1 MPTLN
6 KGEMNKMNYESKNDG
21 LVRLLDLANSLGI
34 VGQRKIITQKDFPP
48 IKWIKLKDLY
58 IDTKYQRLLNEK
70 MIKDANSFDTSLF
83 SPLRCYIRPD
93 GKIAIADGQ
102 HEGCI
107 AAIYTNNP
115 EEMELQVQIFEH
127 EEDATVDECVEIEAT
142 WFKEININRTAVSQV
157 AQLRT
162 DVAAGVKAALDI
174 QDTLIELGVHVEK
187 IGNPDGLAVKGYAK
201 LLESE
206 NTYGLVET
214 KEAIE
219 YYHKL
224 LTSTKSGNKWQV
236 KSGKDITLQGAMIG
250 GLAAVINL
258 RNSLSKG
265 TEKRAGLHN
274 FIESQLIT
282 RNHSP
287 KEMMNKTA
295 GNAQATL
302 IARRFLDVCKTSI
315 NFGLIEGSV
324 IGEETLAKYGLGDPS
339 VPRTSTKNNAN
350 NDEEI
355 E

>member
-1 MPTLN
+1 
-6 KGEMNKMNYESKNDG
+6 MNYDSQNDG
-21 LVRLLDLANSLGI
+21 LVSLLDLANSLGI
-34 VGQRKIITQKDFPP
+34 VGQRKTVTQKDFPP

-142 WFKEININRTAVSQV
+142 WFKAVNINRTAVSQV

-162 DVAAGVKAALDI
+162 DIAAGVKEALQI
-174 QDTLIELGVHVEK
+174 QDVLFELGVHVEK
-187 IGNPDGLAVKGYAK
+187 IGDPNGLAVKGYAK

-214 KEAIE
+214 KEAIN

-224 LTSTKSGNKWQV
+224 VTSTKSGNKWRV
-236 KSGKDITLQGAMIG
+236 KSGKSITLQGAMIG

-265 TEKRAGLHN
+265 TEKRAGLDN

-282 RNHSP
+282 TDNTL
-287 KEMMNKTA
+287 KELMNKTA
-295 GNAQATL
+295 GNAQAIL
-302 IARRFLDVCKTSI
+302 IARRFLNVCKTSI
-315 NFGLIEGSV
+315 NFGVIEGAT
-324 IGEETLAKYGLGDPS
+324 IGEETLDKYGLGDPS
-339 VPRTSTKNNAN
+339 TVTKNNE
-350 NDEEI
+350 DSE
-355 E
+355 